1 MMKHSLTKLLCLAAA
16 LCLLLGACSA
26 PADSGSAAFD
36 PEAATQAV
44 LDSGAFSVELTEL
57 DAALLYDFSG
67 YGLDSS
73 TLTASKAY
81 SASGFAEQ
89 VSVTVWK
96 DEAAAQAAVDMFK
109 TYLEDMAA
117 TYKDYAPAEVPKLEN
132 AVLEQRGS
140 SVLLAVAN
148 DADAVKTA
156 VEGLK

>member
-16 LCLLLGACSA
+16 LCLLLGGCSA

-132 AVLEQRGS
+132 AVLELRGS

-148 DADAVKTA
+148 DAGAAKTA
-156 VEGLK
+156 VDGLK

>member
-1 MMKHSLTKLLCLAAA
+1 MMKRSLTKLLCLAAA
-16 LCLLLGACSA
+16 LCLLLGACSS
-26 PADSGSAAFD
+26 PAESGSTPFD

-148 DADAVKTA
+148 DAGAAKTA
-156 VEGLK
+156 VDGLK

>member
-1 MMKHSLTKLLCLAAA
+1 MMKHSLSKLLCLAAA

-96 DEAAAQAAVDMFK
+96 DEASAQAAVDMFK

-132 AVLEQRGS
+132 AVLEQRGT

-156 VEGLK
+156 VAGLK

>member
-1 MMKHSLTKLLCLAAA
+1 MMKRSLSKLLCLAAA
-16 LCLLLGACSA
+16 VCLLLGACSA
-26 PADSGSAAFD
+26 PAESESAPFD
-36 PEAATQAV
+36 PETATQAV

-57 DAALLYDFSG
+57 DASLLYDFSG
-67 YGLDSS
+67 YGLDASA
-73 TLTASKAY
+73 LTASKAY

-109 TYLEDMAA
+109 TYLDDMAA

-140 SVLLAVAN
+140 SVLLAVVN
-148 DADAVKTA
+148 DADAAQAA
-156 VEGLK
+156 VAGLK

>member
-96 DEAAAQAAVDMFK
+96 DEAAAQAAVDMFQ

-148 DADAVKTA
+148 DAGAAKTA
-156 VEGLK
+156 VDGLK

>member
-16 LCLLLGACSA
+16 LCLLLGACSS
-26 PADSGSAAFD
+26 PAESGTTAFD
-36 PEAATQAV
+36 PETATQAV

-109 TYLEDMAA
+109 T
-117 TYKDYAPAEVPKLEN
+117 
-132 AVLEQRGS
+132 
-140 SVLLAVAN
+140 
-148 DADAVKTA
+148 
-156 VEGLK
+156 

>member
-81 SASGFAEQ
+81 SSSGFAEQ

-132 AVLEQRGS
+132 AVLEQRGG

-148 DADAVKTA
+148 DAGAAKTA
-156 VEGLK
+156 VDGLK

>member
-1 MMKHSLTKLLCLAAA
+1 MKHSLSKLMILAAA
-16 LCLLLGACSA
+16 LCLLLGACSS
-26 PADSGSAAFD
+26 PAESGTTAFD
-36 PEAATQAV
+36 PETATQAV

-57 DAALLYDFSG
+57 DAAMLYDFSG
-67 YGLDSS
+67 YGLDAS

-96 DEAAAQAAVDMFK
+96 DEASAQAAVDMFK

-117 TYKDYAPAEVPKLEN
+117 TYKDYAPAEVSKLEN
-132 AVLEQRGS
+132 AVLEQRGT

>member
-1 MMKHSLTKLLCLAAA
+1 MMKRSLTKLLCLAAA

-148 DADAVKTA
+148 DAGAAKTA
-156 VEGLK
+156 VDGLK

>member
-1 MMKHSLTKLLCLAAA
+1 MMKHSLTKLLCLTAA

-44 LDSGAFSVELTEL
+44 LVSGAFSVELTEL
-57 DAALLYDFSG
+57 GAALLYDFSG

-132 AVLEQRGS
+132 AVLELRGS

-148 DADAVKTA
+148 DAGAAKTA
-156 VEGLK
+156 VDGLK

>member
-1 MMKHSLTKLLCLAAA
+1 MMKHSLTKLLCLTAA

-96 DEAAAQAAVDMFK
+96 DEASAQAAVDMFK

-117 TYKDYAPAEVPKLEN
+117 TYKDYAPSEVPKLEN
-132 AVLEQRGS
+132 AVLEQRGT

>member
-96 DEAAAQAAVDMFK
+96 DEASAQAAVDMFK

-117 TYKDYAPAEVPKLEN
+117 TYEDYAHAEVPKLEN

-148 DADAVKTA
+148 DAGAAKTA

>member
-1 MMKHSLTKLLCLAAA
+1 MMKRSLTKLLCLAAA
-16 LCLLLGACSA
+16 LCLLLGACSS
-26 PADSGSAAFD
+26 PAESGTAAFD
-36 PEAATQAV
+36 PETATQAV

-96 DEAAAQAAVDMFK
+96 DEASAQAAVDMFK

-132 AVLEQRGS
+132 AVLEQRGP

-148 DADAVKTA
+148 DADAAKTA

>member
-44 LDSGAFSVELTEL
+44 LDSGAFSVELPEL

-148 DADAVKTA
+148 DAGAAKTA
-156 VEGLK
+156 VDGLK

>member
-81 SASGFAEQ
+81 SSSGFAEQ
-89 VSVTVWK
+89 ASVTVWK

-148 DADAVKTA
+148 DAGAAKTA
-156 VEGLK
+156 VDGLK

>member
-36 PEAATQAV
+36 PGAATQAV

-148 DADAVKTA
+148 DAGAAKTA
-156 VEGLK
+156 VDGLK

>member
-81 SASGFAEQ
+81 SSSGFAEQ

-148 DADAVKTA
+148 DAGAAKTA
-156 VEGLK
+156 VDGLK

>member
-1 MMKHSLTKLLCLAAA
+1 MKHSLSKLMILAAA
-16 LCLLLGACSA
+16 LCLLLGACSS
-26 PADSGSAAFD
+26 PAESGTTAFD
-36 PEAATQAV
+36 PETATQAV

-96 DEAAAQAAVDMFK
+96 DEASAQAAVDMFK

-148 DADAVKTA
+148 DAGAAKTA
-156 VEGLK
+156 VDGLK

>member
-36 PEAATQAV
+36 PEAATQVV

-148 DADAVKTA
+148 DAGAAKTA
-156 VEGLK
+156 VDGLK

>member
-1 MMKHSLTKLLCLAAA
+1 MKHSLSKLMILAAA
-16 LCLLLGACSA
+16 LCLLLGACSS
-26 PADSGSAAFD
+26 PAESGTTAFD
-36 PEAATQAV
+36 PETATQAV

-67 YGLDSS
+67 YGLDSP

-96 DEAAAQAAVDMFK
+96 DEASAQAAVDMFK

-148 DADAVKTA
+148 DAGAAKTA
-156 VEGLK
+156 VDGLK

>member
-132 AVLEQRGS
+132 AVLELRGS

-148 DADAVKTA
+148 DAGAAKTA
-156 VEGLK
+156 VDGLK

>member
-132 AVLEQRGS
+132 AVLEQRGT

-148 DADAVKTA
+148 DAGAAKTA
-156 VEGLK
+156 VDGLK

>member
-1 MMKHSLTKLLCLAAA
+1 MMKRSLTKLLCLAAA

-132 AVLEQRGS
+132 AVLEQRGG

-148 DADAVKTA
+148 DAGAAKTA
-156 VEGLK
+156 VDGLK

>member
-1 MMKHSLTKLLCLAAA
+1 MKHSLSKLMILAAA
-16 LCLLLGACSA
+16 LCLLLGACSS
-26 PADSGSAAFD
+26 PAESGTTAFD
-36 PEAATQAV
+36 PETATQAV

-96 DEAAAQAAVDMFK
+96 DEASAQAAVDMFK

-132 AVLEQRGS
+132 AVLEQRGT

-156 VEGLK
+156 VAGLK

>member
-1 MMKHSLTKLLCLAAA
+1 MKHSLSKLMILAAA
-16 LCLLLGACSA
+16 LCLLLGACSS
-26 PADSGSAAFD
+26 PAESETTALD
-36 PEAATQAV
+36 PETATQAV

-57 DAALLYDFSG
+57 DAAMLYDFSG
-67 YGLDSS
+67 YGLDDS

-96 DEAAAQAAVDMFK
+96 DEASAQAAVDMFK

-132 AVLEQRGS
+132 AVLEQRGT

>member
-96 DEAAAQAAVDMFK
+96 DEASAKAAVDMFK

-132 AVLEQRGS
+132 AVLEQRGT

>member
-1 MMKHSLTKLLCLAAA
+1 MMKHSLSKLLCLAAA

-26 PADSGSAAFD
+26 PADSGSTAFD

-148 DADAVKTA
+148 DAGAAKTA
-156 VEGLK
+156 VDGLK

>member
-1 MMKHSLTKLLCLAAA
+1 MKHSLSKLMILAAA
-16 LCLLLGACSA
+16 LCLLLGACSS
-26 PADSGSAAFD
+26 PAESGTTAFD
-36 PEAATQAV
+36 PETATQAV

-148 DADAVKTA
+148 DAGAAKTA
-156 VEGLK
+156 VDGLK

>member
-96 DEAAAQAAVDMFK
+96 DEASAQAAVDMFK

-132 AVLEQRGS
+132 AVLEQRGT

>member
-1 MMKHSLTKLLCLAAA
+1 MKHSLSKLMILAAA
-16 LCLLLGACSA
+16 LCLLLGACSS
-26 PADSGSAAFD
+26 PAESGTTALD
-36 PEAATQAV
+36 PETATQAV

-132 AVLEQRGS
+132 AVLEQRGT

-156 VEGLK
+156 VAGLK

>member
-1 MMKHSLTKLLCLAAA
+1 MMKRSLTKLLCLAAA
-16 LCLLLGACSA
+16 LCLLLGACSS
-26 PADSGSAAFD
+26 PAESGSTPFD

-73 TLTASKAY
+73 ALAASKAY

-148 DADAVKTA
+148 DAGAAKTA
-156 VEGLK
+156 VDGLK

>member
-81 SASGFAEQ
+81 SSSGFAAQ

-148 DADAVKTA
+148 DAGAAKTA
-156 VEGLK
+156 VDGLK

>member
-1 MMKHSLTKLLCLAAA
+1 MKRSLSKLMVLAAA
-16 LCLLLGACSA
+16 VCLLLSACSA
-26 PADSGSAAFD
+26 PAASGTASPWD
-36 PEAATQAV
+36 PAAATQAV
-44 LDSGAFSVELTEL
+44 LDSGAFAVELTEL
-57 DAALLYDFSG
+57 DAAMLYDFSG
-67 YGLDSS
+67 YGLDDS

-96 DEAAAQAAVDMFK
+96 DEASAQAAVDMFK

-132 AVLEQRGS
+132 AVLEQRGT

-148 DADAVKTA
+148 DAGAAKTA
-156 VEGLK
+156 VDGLK

>member
-1 MMKHSLTKLLCLAAA
+1 MMKHSLSKLLCLAAA

-148 DADAVKTA
+148 DAGAAKTA
-156 VEGLK
+156 VDGLK

>member
-1 MMKHSLTKLLCLAAA
+1 MMKRTFSKLMILAAA
-16 LCLLLGACSA
+16 VCLLLGGCSA
-26 PADSGSAAFD
+26 PADSAAAPFD

-57 DAALLYDFSG
+57 DAAMLYDFSG
-67 YGLDSS
+67 YGLDDS

-96 DEAAAQAAVDMFK
+96 DEASAQAAVDMFK

-132 AVLEQRGS
+132 AVLEQRGT